1 MRNVFSLQE
10 GLLWLK
16 SCGCFPVVGYR
27 GGGLWRAHVNG
38 AGNWWDE
45 GKTPVTA
52 LNKAIRKWLKGGRV
66 MDGYG
71 APDIER
77 R

>member
-1 MRNVFSLQE
+1 MSVKHKPDLQE
-10 GLLWLK
+10 QLLWLR
-16 SCGCFPVVGYR
+16 SRGCWPGVSYR

-45 GKTPVTA
+45 AKTPLGA
-52 LNKAIRKWLKGGRV
+52 LNKAIRKWVKEGKP

-71 APDIER
+71 APLI
-77 R
+77 